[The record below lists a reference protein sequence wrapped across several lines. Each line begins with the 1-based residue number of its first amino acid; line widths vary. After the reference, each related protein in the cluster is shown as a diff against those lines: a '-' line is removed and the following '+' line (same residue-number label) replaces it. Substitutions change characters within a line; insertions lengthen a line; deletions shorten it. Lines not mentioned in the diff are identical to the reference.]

1 MQPVCPTCATV
12 QTTRAYNRTLDATSR
27 YAFLSFRHDETTAN
41 QRSLAEVDRDL
52 SALVSRIQAEP
63 NSRTFIADN
72 GRTGFGP
79 PALHVITTQSNPQA
93 LQRAHADFIGAMVSG
108 TGWTSQRFVM
118 PRGRQ
123 GRVPGATSEVT
134 ARSLRNT
141 ATMRARSSARHS
153 GSRTGPPASKAASI
167 RSSRPSR

>member
-12 QTTRAYNRTLDATSR
+12 ETTRAYNRTLDATSR

-79 PALHVITTQSNPQA
+79 PALHVITSQSNPQA

-108 TGWTSQRFVM
+108 TGC
-118 PRGRQ
+118 
-123 GRVPGATSEVT
+123 
-134 ARSLRNT
+134 
-141 ATMRARSSARHS
+141 
-153 GSRTGPPASKAASI
+153 PASAS
-167 RSSRPSR
+167 